1 MPERTKNLIC
11 PVVGG
16 LGMYSMVV
24 QNVEKQTEKMHLYGG
39 YVVARQTE
47 TKKIERGNGNRSLN
61 STSANGRVYKIYTN
75 GPACSLKSLT
85 ASFLAFSQ

>member
-1 MPERTKNLIC
+1 MWFWQIVGWNHQEKMPERTKNLLC

-24 QNVEKQTEKMHLYGG
+24 QNIEKQTEKMCLYGG

-47 TKKIERGNGNRSLN
+47 T
-61 STSANGRVYKIYTN
+61 
-75 GPACSLKSLT
+75 
-85 ASFLAFSQ
+85 